1 MLETYFW
8 QKNAGSY
15 LAFKNK
21 ATIDSNTRNKIIA
34 LVVDFLFET
43 YGDDLTLLEKCITA
57 FATVTLFP
65 ALKYK
70 NSRDGTVSG
79 VHCTMC
85 NVIKLI
91 KQYEIGY
98 FRIFFWVIMA
108 ILHVEL
114 NM

>member
-21 ATIDSNTRNKIIA
+21 TTIDSSARNKIIT
-34 LVVDFLFET
+34 LVVDFMFDT
-43 YGDDLTLLEKCITA
+43 YGENLSLLEKGVTA

-70 NSRDGTVSG
+70 DSRDGTVS
-79 VHCTMC
+79 T
-85 NVIKLI
+85 
-91 KQYEIGY
+91 
-98 FRIFFWVIMA
+98 F
-108 ILHVEL
+108 
-114 NM
+114 